1 MDVDCPKKVTNGIP
15 TQNGNDVLEQVTRKK
30 QKAKQKPRHIEGIR
44 LSKPKPIYVYRP
56 VTKSHPVK
64 TNTTQPNASTHPV
77 NTSMDGL
84 HTTDNDDVVGS
95 ALDAEMN
102 YVS

>member
-1 MDVDCPKKVTNGIP
+1 MEF
-15 TQNGNDVLEQVTRKK
+15 QLRMHGNDGFEQVTRKK
-30 QKAKQKPRHIEGIR
+30 QKAKQKPHHTEGIR
-44 LSKPKPIYVYRP
+44 LSKPKLNYVYRP

-64 TNTTQPNASTHPV
+64 TCTTQPNASTHPV

>member
-15 TQNGNDVLEQVTRKK
+15 TQNGNDGFEQVTRKK
-30 QKAKQKPRHIEGIR
+30 QNAKQKPRHIEGIR
-44 LSKPKPIYVYRP
+44 LSKPKPI
-56 VTKSHPVK
+56 TKSHPVK
-64 TNTTQPNASTHPV
+64 TSTTQPNASTHPV